1 MEVPDNAPAVAGYK
15 RFRSDAVTRIASD
28 DIDVE
33 TANGIFKVFGGQPI
47 PPTLVEAY
55 KAAGG
60 KIAGE
65 NRGTPQ
71 PPVVQSEAEVPP
83 TPTASPDP
91 LGPPTE
97 GQTEPPEA
105 VAETVAQADAE
116 AAAKA
121 AAEVEAEE
129 KAQAEA
135 DAKAAAEAEEAKAA
149 EEKAETDK
157 LAAEKAA
164 AEAKADKPGGK
175 AKAK

>member
-97 GQTEPPEA
+97 GQTGPPEA

-116 AAAKA
+116 AAAK
-121 AAEVEAEE
+121 AEVEAEE

-149 EEKAETDK
+149 EEKAEADK